1 MNCND
6 IRKYFYAFIDNE
18 LDVEKNIEILAHLDM
33 CYECSQKIERERLL
47 HNRVKETVCMVKTPA
62 YLKNKIL
69 ESTERTETKPN
80 FFTLLK
86 ENLLLKSRLIP
97 LAGIATAVI
106 LIICFLVIPG
116 NLKKN
121 DIIYLAESEYH
132 NYMMQQLDL
141 DIRSQDP
148 GTIEK
153 YLQKQTNLSVV
164 LPTIKDDVKLIGAA
178 LFEVNGIKISQV
190 FYMHDE
196 TPVSL
201 MIIYHSDSL
210 LGYRENIDFSGMK
223 EILIDEKVVYYD
235 DKGYCGHCQIM
246 GWKEAGN
253 QYVMVSNLNSDKMMR
268 ILKKV

>member
-33 CYECSQKIERERLL
+33 CYECSQKIEKERLL
-47 HNRVKETVCMVKTPA
+47 HKRVKETVCMVKAPA
-62 YLKNKIL
+62 YLEHNIL
-69 ESTERTETKPN
+69 KSVEKKPS

-97 LAGIATAVI
+97 LTAIATVVIIAVS
-106 LIICFLVIPG
+106 FFVIQS

-153 YLQKQTNLSVV
+153 YLQKQTNSNIV
-164 LPTIKDDVKLIGAA
+164 LPEIKDDVTLIGAA
-178 LFEVNGIKISQV
+178 LSEIEGVKVSQV
-190 FYMHDE
+190 YYMHDE

-201 MIIYHSDSL
+201 MIICYSDSQ
-210 LGYRENIDFSGMK
+210 LGYSKNIDFSGMK

-246 GWKEAGN
+246 GWKEAEN

-268 ILKKV
+268 ILKKA